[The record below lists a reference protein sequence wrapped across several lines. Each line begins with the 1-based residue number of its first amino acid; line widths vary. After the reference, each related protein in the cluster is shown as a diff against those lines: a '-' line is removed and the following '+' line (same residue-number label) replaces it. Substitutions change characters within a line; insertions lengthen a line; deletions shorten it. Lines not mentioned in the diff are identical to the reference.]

1 MSKRSPKFNP
11 QQPSDSQNIAQD
23 VGHNEGRMQGV
34 NAGKNAY
41 VTQGD
46 NSSINIFHILHLSQ
60 GGYKSR
66 TLYGILGVTILIVIA
81 GVGSAWQQHQQ
92 VKEEKSMY
100 SLLSQSITPQN
111 AEIIVAKLPDYLM
124 SADDRRQKGEG
135 EKTIAD
141 YRQILTMANQLK
153 QEITENPQSFPGI
166 VSKTTQLEEIS
177 QRAESSLAEVIR
189 QHRLP
194 LLQTQLSN
202 QDFGEQIENDASK
215 KENQYTG
222 ALRTTY
228 EILMGNW
235 GVKADRNNSGVL
247 DEGEEDAFPCETL
260 KKIEELWRKF
270 TNNNCGWYGSQD
282 ILAPECR
289 ELNGHTLRSVLMYPP
304 ALPELENRLEECK
317 IFKIYLPK
325 ISRNH

>member
-1 MSKRSPKFNP
+1 MSKGSPKFNP
-11 QQPSDSQNIAQD
+11 QQPSDSQNINQN
-23 VGHNEGRMQGV
+23 VGHNEGNMQNV

-46 NSSINIFHILHLSQ
+46 NSPINSFNIFNIIHLSQ
-60 GGYKSR
+60 GGYNSW
-66 TLYGILGVTILIVIA
+66 TLLGVTILIVIA
-81 GVGSAWQQHQQ
+81 GVVSAWQQHQQ

-124 SADDRRQKGEG
+124 SADVRQQKGEG

-222 ALRTTY
+222 VLRTTY

-304 ALPELENRLEECK
+304 ALPELEKRLEECK
-317 IFKIYLPK
+317 ILKIYLPK
-325 ISRNH
+325 NSRNH

>member
-1 MSKRSPKFNP
+1 
-11 QQPSDSQNIAQD
+11 
-23 VGHNEGRMQGV
+23 
-34 NAGKNAY
+34 
-41 VTQGD
+41 
-46 NSSINIFHILHLSQ
+46 
-60 GGYKSR
+60 
-66 TLYGILGVTILIVIA
+66 LGVTILIVIA